1 VCSKNKNPTL
11 KDVGNKKK
19 NEGLFRGIESDED
32 IDDEDIAMEAP
43 TPRSIHEW
51 NARSAYSSN
60 RLSNCKQYMCQGVES
75 GMFRGVTLH
84 GDEMAKTPMFIN
96 YNDRGRGGY
105 MMVDDN
111 KKAVIENDTHNFPLA
126 ESFTISTS
134 GIVKCT
140 RPSGGDKR
148 CPART
153 FRPTRTEVFIRP
165 VWYNPSSTL
174 GVMHDL
180 LQFVDNDAETQQAD
194 LLLYVSDNGGTYGAN
209 KAFFQFAFG
218 RLFRQRGYAALCA
231 AAYSA
236 GDSRF
241 NYEIESG
248 WSQPR

>member
-1 VCSKNKNPTL
+1 MDDTDSGPSLNDST
-11 KDVGNKKK
+11 G
-19 NEGLFRGIESDED
+19 RGSASQDTVSGPAD
-32 IDDEDIAMEAP
+32 HSASTVTVSGPALNQ
-43 TPRSIHEW
+43 RREW
-51 NARSAYSSN
+51 SARTAYSAN
-60 RLSNCKQYMCQGVES
+60 RLSNCKQYICQGVES
-75 GMFRGVTLH
+75 GLLRGVTLH
-84 GDEMAKTPMFIN
+84 GDEIAKTPMFIN
-96 YNDRGRGGY
+96 FCDRGRGGY
-105 MMVDDN
+105 MMLDEN
-111 KKAVIENDTHNFPLA
+111 GEAVIENDTHNFPLA